1 MHGNPSDHFQR
12 TKELAQSLTKSEIY
26 NWLVTKGYFPEAY
39 VLPPCFEV
47 TKHPEFGKIYF
58 PVKTKSKNKTEFK
71 PDISEF
77 QQVHFPKTN
86 LTDRTFG
93 IINPK
98 IHSDIAFTIAED
110 WDTVINCIFHME
122 NKVCSYSFPV
132 PVNSK
137 NPREIGNLRSGRMI
151 YEWIEMA
158 ENDVASIAFRYKYLI
173 KTDIKN
179 FYPSVYT
186 HSIPWALHGKD
197 FIRNEEN
204 EYNFPNRINHNL
216 TGNRLDKLFQNANDG
231 CTNGI
236 PIGPAVSDLIA
247 EIVLSG
253 VDRKLSQLLIE
264 AGISNDVSIVR
275 FKDDYRILA
284 KKESSGYSTIKF
296 LQLALKE
303 YRLELHD
310 GKTESYNLPNG
321 LFRNWRSEYYNINP
335 QTKKNYDFEDFKEV
349 YLSVIRID
357 KNNPGTGVIDRFL
370 ADLINRKDYSVS
382 VKLDST
388 SLPKIISLLLM
399 LADLRIKAFP
409 KVLAIIESIL
419 RSDFGQDHVEHIVE
433 HLEEF
438 LQELKSREMDNS
450 YLISWIIYFIRS
462 NKLEDKLKNPYDF
475 THLIVQAVH
484 KDTFTPFSDCNDFE
498 IFSNVGI
505 VSEQVSLLQHLDV
518 FNQQ

>member
-1 MHGNPSDHFQR
+1 MRCNPKEHFRR

-39 VLPPCFEV
+39 VLPPCFTV
-47 TKHPEFGKIYF
+47 SNHPEFGEIYF
-58 PVKTKSKNKTEFK
+58 PVEIKSKNRTGLN

-98 IHSDIAFTIAED
+98 IHSDIAYTIARD
-110 WDTVINCIFHME
+110 WDIITNCIFHVE
-122 NKVCSYSFPV
+122 NQVCSYSFPI
-132 PVNSK
+132 PVDNR
-137 NPREIGNLRSGRMI
+137 NPGKIGGLRSGRMI

-158 ENDVASIAFRYKYLI
+158 ENDVASVAFRYKYLI

-179 FYPSVYT
+179 FYPSIYT

-197 FIRNEEN
+197 LIRTKKDEN
-204 EYNFPNRINHNL
+204 NFPNRNNYNL
-216 TGNRLDKLFQNANDG
+216 TGNCLDKLFQNANDG

-236 PIGPAVSDLIA
+236 PIGPVVSDLIA

-253 VDRKLSQLLIE
+253 VDLKLSQLLIE

-284 KKESSGYSTIKF
+284 KKESSGCSAIKF
-296 LQLALKE
+296 LQSALKE

-310 GKTESYNLPNG
+310 GKTESYKLPNG

-335 QTKKNYDFEDFKEV
+335 QIKKNYDFEGFKEV

-370 ADLINRKDYSVS
+370 TDLINRKDYSVS
-382 VKLDST
+382 IKLDSK
-388 SLPKIISLLLM
+388 SLSKTISLLLM

-419 RSDFGQDHVEHIVE
+419 RSDFGRDHVDNIVE

-438 LQELKSREMDNS
+438 LQELNSREIENS

-462 NKLEDKLKNPYDF
+462 NKLENRLKNNYDF
-475 THLIVQAVH
+475 KHLIVQSVH
-484 KDTFTPFSDCNDFE
+484 KDKFPTFSDCNDFVL
-498 IFSNVGI
+498 FSNVEI
-505 VSEQVSLLQHLDV
+505 VAEQVSLLQHLDV